1 MDPSTIIEAVFA
13 GAVEAHREFAS
24 TGRQAVEAA
33 ARRMARAIAEGRKV
47 LIFGNGG
54 SAADAQHFAAELVCR
69 YVTTRQ
75 AMPALALTTDTSIL
89 TAVGN
94 DFGFERVFAR
104 QIEAIGASGDV
115 AFGIS
120 TSGRS
125 PNVVAA
131 FAEARAKGMTLVA
144 LTGGDGGALG
154 AAADLHINVPSS
166 ATPRVQE
173 VHRTILHALCE
184 LIEHL
189 AGTSAHA

>member
-75 AMPALALTTDTSIL
+75 AMPAVALTTDTSIL

>member
-33 ARRMARAIAEGRKV
+33 AHRMVRAIAEGRKV

-69 YVTTRQ
+69 YMTTRQ
-75 AMPALALTTDTSIL
+75 AMPAVALTTDTSIL

-94 DFGFERVFAR
+94 DLGFERVFAR